1 VRTDGEALVA
11 RYDRGAMRKTLL
23 LSCSCAVLVAGCG
36 GAKKVATTTGAS
48 TADRFGCVKVAKP
61 SPGVRR
67 APKPTSSLDVNKT
80 YDVTMTTN
88 CGAFTIRVDPAE
100 APQASASF
108 VSLAQRGFYDNTLI
122 HRVVPDL
129 LIQGGDPT
137 GTGQGGPG
145 YLTHDLPSTI
155 SDNGDVGM
163 AKTGT
168 QLPGT
173 AGSQF
178 FVVDVADSGLPGA
191 EYALIGT
198 VVSGL
203 NVVDRGIGLL
213 GDPVTDRPTE
223 TVVVERATV
232 KITG

>member
-1 VRTDGEALVA
+1 
-11 RYDRGAMRKTLL
+11 MRKTLL
-23 LSCSCAVLVAGCG
+23 LTCACAVLLAGCG
-36 GAKKVATTTGAS
+36 GAKKVATTTPA
-48 TADRFGCVKVAKP
+48 TQPANADRFGCVKVAKP
-61 SPGVRR
+61 SLGVRT
-67 APKPTSSLDVNKT
+67 APKPTAFLDVNKT

-88 CGAFTIRVDPAE
+88 CGDFTIRVDPAK
-100 APQASASF
+100 APLASASF

-145 YLTHDLPSTI
+145 YLTHDLLSTTTI
-155 SDNGDVGM
+155 YNKGDVGM
-163 AKTGT
+163 AKTGA
-168 QLPGT
+168 QMPGT

-178 FVVDVADSGLPGA
+178 FIVDAPNSGLPGG
-191 EYALIGT
+191 EYALIGM

-203 NVVDRGIGLL
+203 NVVDHGIGLL
-213 GDPVTDRPTE
+213 GDPLTEQPRE
-223 TVVVERATV
+223 TVVIEHATV

>member
-1 VRTDGEALVA
+1 VRT
-11 RYDRGAMRKTLL
+11 TLL
-23 LSCSCAVLVAGCG
+23 LTCACAVSLAGCG
-36 GAKKVATTTGAS
+36 SAKKVAATTAAAATRPAN
-48 TADRFGCVKVAKP
+48 ADRYGCVTVAKP
-61 SPGVRR
+61 SLGVRR
-67 APKPTSSLDVNKT
+67 APKPTTLLEVNKT

-88 CGAFTIRVDPAE
+88 CGDFTIRVDPAQ

-145 YLTHDLPSTI
+145 YLTHDVPFTNTNYN
-155 SDNGDVGM
+155 NGDVGM
-163 AKTGT
+163 AKTGA
-168 QLPGT
+168 QMPGT

-178 FVVDVADSGLPGA
+178 FIVDTPTSGLSGG
-191 EYALIGT
+191 EYALIGM
-198 VVSGL
+198 VVAGL
-203 NVVDRGIGLL
+203 NVVDNGIGLL
-213 GDPVTDRPTE
+213 GDPLTEQPRE
-223 TVVVERATV
+223 TVVIERATV